1 MRKILLLYFTVFAL
15 LLTQSLA
22 AQQKTVTG
30 VVADAKTNEPMPGVN
45 VVVKN
50 TTHGISTDVNGRYSL
65 TASQG
70 DMLVFTSI
78 GYVTFE
84 ATVGTSN
91 QLDVKLT
98 AEVQALNEVVVTA
111 EFGMKRVARAIGS
124 SVQNIKAADIIE
136 SGRDNFITALQG
148 RVAGMNVTSTSG
160 TPGASTTVVLRSI
173 TSISGNNQPLY
184 IVDGIPMHN
193 STFNP
198 LDQVSSSALEYYSVR
213 NLDYSSRGNDL
224 NPEDIESMTVLKGAA
239 AAALYGSDASNG
251 AIIITTKK
259 GGAGKGKVTYGN
271 SFRWDNAYGWP
282 EFQTKYANGYYGT
295 TNYYN
300 TSRYGGLYP
309 EGMTLYDNIAA
320 IMQTGFASK
329 HNLSVEGGNDK
340 ISLRASAAML
350 NETGVIKTSADSRFN
365 LSLAGKATINNW
377 LSIESS
383 MQYAATNND
392 KVPIG
397 TEGPLYRA
405 MLWPIVDDMSKY
417 LAADGTGMRTPNYYL
432 DVDLLNP
439 IYGLYKNKFNDQ
451 SNRFISN
458 ISANITPIKNAFVRV
473 QVGWDVG
480 MQTYITSRHPYYSS
494 GNAGTGYYDITK
506 SDFSDPTLNVL
517 TGYSNEF
524 LNKKLSVSVQFGYHQ
539 LENGITQL
547 STLGSKFAVPD
558 FQSINNCD
566 PLSISSTQ
574 RTTKRRI
581 QALSAQIELGYNRM
595 AYVTLRARN
604 DWSSTLPVENN
615 HYFYP
620 AIEGSFVVSELAVFK
635 DIKPINYLKLRAT
648 IAQVGKD
655 AGPLEI
661 DPQLQGTGL
670 TGGGYQY
677 GYTGP
682 NSNLRPEMNTSKET
696 GFEGSFLDKRI
707 NVDFTYFWTSCTDQ
721 IVKGFRLSY
730 GTGFVLNN
738 MNVGNFKTWGYETH
752 IDGDVLKMA
761 NGITWNVGLNLSG
774 TDSKVVY
781 LPPNV
786 SEYYNAYTWNSGN
799 IRNGIMVG
807 YPVTS
812 LTGLA
817 YTRNTTGDV
826 LINPT
831 TGLPVV
837 NSVWSVIGNREPK
850 LRFGITSS
858 LGYKGLR
865 LSAMFSGRYKATVVN
880 GTKRMMMASGLS
892 QESVKLRESGPVVF
906 NGVLQD
912 GNENTDT
919 PTKNT
924 IGVDYSIYSTIYG
937 GGDEDWL
944 EKNVNYLRLQ
954 ELRLNYNF
962 PAKLLQKTPLSQ
974 ASIFVSGNDLFVWT
988 NYSGI
993 DAVGNTVSAAAGG
1006 SGGEGMDIWSLPN
1019 PRGFSIG
1026 LNVTF
1031 R

>member
-193 STFNP
+193 STLNP